1 MKKTKMKEAFKKLA
15 DFVPECWPLNITT
28 FKANQAYMGKI
39 DKDAP
44 FVSEATLYTIL
55 GKEDARTFRA
65 LLRNFAIE
73 AGIPQEDTFGL

>member
-1 MKKTKMKEAFKKLA
+1 MKKAKIKEAFQRLA
-15 DFVPECWPLNITT
+15 NFVPECWPLNVTN
-28 FKANQAYMGKI
+28 FRSNQTYMGKI

-44 FVSEATLYTIL
+44 FVSETSLYTIL

-73 AGIPQEDTFGL
+73 AGMSREDTSGL